1 MERLAAIF
9 KALSD
14 RNRLEIF
21 QRIRSCCCGCGEADG
36 IRSDA
41 CGEESSAG
49 SQGAADGLASGDAG
63 APPADVGNS
72 VSEIASQFD
81 LSLSTVSHHLK
92 ELRNAGLIICEKRG
106 QWVYCRP
113 NPEVLKDIEG
123 FLEDVES

>member
-14 RNRLEIF
+14 RNRLAIF
-21 QRIRSCCCGCGEADG
+21 QTIRSCCCDCGVVNDVKAGAD
-36 IRSDA
+36 D
-41 CGEESSAG
+41 
-49 SQGAADGLASGDAG
+49 AADSSGAQPRAAG
-63 APPADVGNS
+63 GAEPPSDVGNS
-72 VSEIASQFD
+72 VSDIAGRFD

-123 FLEDVES
+123 FLDDVES

>member
-14 RNRLEIF
+14 RNRLAIF
-21 QRIRSCCCGCGEADG
+21 QTIRSCCCDCRVMNDAEAAADDEAGSSEVSPRLAGEA
-36 IRSDA
+36 
-41 CGEESSAG
+41 E
-49 SQGAADGLASGDAG
+49 
-63 APPADVGNS
+63 APSDVGNS
-72 VSEIASQFD
+72 VSEIASRFD

-123 FLEDVES
+123 FLEDEQS

>member
-14 RNRLEIF
+14 RNRLAIF
-21 QRIRSCCCGCGEADG
+21 QTIRSCCCEVVNDAEAAVEDEAGSSEVRTRLAGEAD
-36 IRSDA
+36 
-41 CGEESSAG
+41 
-49 SQGAADGLASGDAG
+49 
-63 APPADVGNS
+63 APGDVGNS

-123 FLEDVES
+123 FLEDEQS

>member
-14 RNRLEIF
+14 RNRLAIF
-21 QRIRSCCCGCGEADG
+21 QTIRSCCCECGVVNDAKAAAADEAG
-36 IRSDA
+36 
-41 CGEESSAG
+41 SAG
-49 SQGAADGLASGDAG
+49 ARPAGDADLPG
-63 APPADVGNS
+63 DIGNS
-72 VSEIASQFD
+72 VSDIASRFD

-92 ELRNAGLIICEKRG
+92 ELKNAGLIICEKRG

-123 FLEDVES
+123 FLEDAQS

>member
-21 QRIRSCCCGCGEADG
+21 QTIRSCCCGCAVEPGV
-36 IRSDA
+36 RN
-41 CGEESSAG
+41 
-49 SQGAADGLASGDAG
+49 DAG
-63 APPADVGNS
+63 RGDSTTGDLDTEEPNLVDAGNS
-72 VSEIASQFD
+72 VSEIASRFD

-92 ELRNAGLIICEKRG
+92 ELRTAGLIICEKRG

-113 NPEVLKDIEG
+113 NPDVLKDIEG
-123 FLEDVES
+123 FLDDVES